1 MNKMIM
7 TKNHCKIA
15 TDHSKKATR
24 YTSNVYFKVGDLDEL
39 LQLYCPWLI
48 SITFSRKVQ
57 YTIELL
63 ITQKL
68 QPVKYSTCID
78 GKPYMY

>member
-48 SITFSRKVQ
+48 SITFSRKV
-57 YTIELL
+57 
-63 ITQKL
+63 
-68 QPVKYSTCID
+68 
-78 GKPYMY
+78 